1 MSNLNLCQIIGRL
14 GKPVEVKYLPSGKAV
29 ANFTVAVS
37 EHWKDKDTNERKEST
52 EWFSVVMFGRQAEVA
67 GEFLNKGSLVYL
79 AGKMKTRSWEKDGAK
94 HYKTELHAD
103 VMQFLERRDASGGDD
118 RGFDQPAQHRP
129 APAVAPAGG
138 GGGGFDDSY
147 IPFNRL
153 PSNYSF

>member
-37 EHWKDKDTNERKEST
+37 ESWKDKDSGDRKEST
-52 EWFSVVMFGRQAEVA
+52 EWFSVVMFGRHAEVA

-79 AGKMKTRSWEKDGAK
+79 AGKMKTRSWEKDGTK

-103 VMQFLERRDASGGDD
+103 QMQFLERRDAGGGGD
-118 RGFDQPAQHRP
+118 RGFDQTAQQRP
-129 APAVAPAGG
+129 APAAAG
-138 GGGGFDDSY
+138 GGGGFDEE